1 MTKNGFR
8 HISRCLSCAIDASLL
23 KMCLNLDAVQKSFK
37 CSRGEVHRILAT
49 TLRNAP
55 ARLSREKQVITENV
69 QDTLSPED
77 EIDDVTREVHEN
89 DSDD

>member
-1 MTKNGFR
+1 M
-8 HISRCLSCAIDASLL
+8 
-23 KMCLNLDAVQKSFK
+23 
-37 CSRGEVHRILAT
+37 HRILAT

-77 EIDDVTREVHEN
+77 EIDDVTREVHEK